1 MKKSLFIIG
10 SVEIS
15 LGVFVLCITSILKEL
30 MPVIGYAAYQGAAAG
45 SYNPGNYALSFGL
58 PNFLAIVLIV
68 AGAVQIL
75 FSFRK
80 EKEQ

>member
-45 SYNPGNYALSFGL
+45 SYNPGNYSLSFGL
-58 PNFLAIVLIV
+58 PNFLAVILII

-75 FSFRK
+75 FSFWK

>member
-1 MKKSLFIIG
+1 MKKSLFIMG

-58 PNFLAIVLIV
+58 PNFLAIALIV
-68 AGAVQIL
+68 AFFVTLMGAV
-75 FSFRK
+75 
-80 EKEQ
+80 

>member
-10 SVEIS
+10 SVEVS

-45 SYNPGNYALSFGL
+45 SYSPGKYALSFGL
-58 PNFLAIVLIV
+58 PNFLAVVLIV

-80 EKEQ
+80 GKEQ

>member
-45 SYNPGNYALSFGL
+45 SYNPGNYKLSFGF
-58 PNFLAIVLIV
+58 PNFLAVILIV
-68 AGAVQIL
+68 AGVLQIL
-75 FSFRK
+75 LSFQKNRK
-80 EKEQ
+80 

>member
-1 MKKSLFIIG
+1 MKKSLFIMG

-45 SYNPGNYALSFGL
+45 SYNPGNYVLSFGL
-58 PNFLAIVLIV
+58 PNFLAIALIV
-68 AGAVQIL
+68 AGVVQIL

>member
-1 MKKSLFIIG
+1 MKKSLFIMG
-10 SVEIS
+10 SVEVS

-30 MPVIGYAAYQGAAAG
+30 MPLIGYAAYQGAATG
-45 SYNPGNYALSFGL
+45 SYNPGNYALSFGV
-58 PNFLAIVLIV
+58 PNFLSIILII
-68 AGAVQIL
+68 ARAAQIL

>member
-58 PNFLAIVLIV
+58 PNFLAIALIV
-68 AGAVQIL
+68 AGVVQIL
-75 FSFRK
+75 LNLKNNTK
-80 EKEQ
+80 E

>member
-1 MKKSLFIIG
+1 MKKSLFVMG

-15 LGVFVLCITSILKEL
+15 LGIFVLCITSILKEI

-45 SYNPGNYALSFGL
+45 SYSAGNYALSFGL
-58 PNFLAIVLIV
+58 PNFLAIVLLV

-80 EKEQ
+80 EKE